1 MVHPIRSHPIDM
13 GFLLSNDGIH
23 FREPAPD
30 FAFVPRG
37 AKGSW
42 ESDAI
47 LQGNGFENVGDKTYV
62 WYGGWDND
70 VTRPDVHAEIGLVTL
85 RRDGFGSRSTMNFP
99 EAATRHRFF
108 PLDASGSAGFV
119 TCPVRVNGTAQAW
132 VNAEGLSSDARLRV
146 ELLDEREKPLPG
158 YSGDS
163 SMLLERSGVRLPV
176 TWKDHL
182 TISSLQPPFPHQ
194 GQL

>member
-1 MVHPIRSHPIDM
+1 M

-85 RRDGFGSRSTMNFP
+85 RRDGFGSPR
-99 EAATRHRFF
+99 
-108 PLDASGSAGFV
+108 
-119 TCPVRVNGTAQAW
+119 
-132 VNAEGLSSDARLRV
+132 
-146 ELLDEREKPLPG
+146 
-158 YSGDS
+158 
-163 SMLLERSGVRLPV
+163 
-176 TWKDHL
+176 
-182 TISSLQPPFPHQ
+182 
-194 GQL
+194 